1 MEVWKDV
8 RDYEGLYKISDLGN
22 VYSILTNKKL
32 KSRLNKNGY
41 SQINLSKNGVK
52 KTHAVH
58 RLVMETFNA
67 IEGMNNLQVNH
78 INEIK
83 NDNTLSNLEWCMAK
97 ENINHGRHNK
107 KLSVYR
113 RNAKPNLKLPVKCVN
128 TGEIFESISAAAR
141 FYNIKNKSGI
151 TKVIK
156 GIQNY
161 CGLYNGQRLRWIYYH

>member
-32 KSRLNKNGY
+32 KLRLNKNGY
-41 SQINLSKNGVK
+41 SQINLSKNGVN

-97 ENINHGRHNK
+97 ENINHGRHN
-107 KLSVYR
+107 
-113 RNAKPNLKLPVKCVN
+113 
-128 TGEIFESISAAAR
+128 
-141 FYNIKNKSGI
+141 
-151 TKVIK
+151 
-156 GIQNY
+156 
-161 CGLYNGQRLRWIYYH
+161 

>member
-1 MEVWKDV
+1 MGIWKDV
-8 RDYEGLYKISDLGN
+8 KGYEGLYRVSDLGD
-22 VYSILTNKKL
+22 VYSIITNKKL
-32 KSRLNKNGY
+32 KIRFSREGY
-41 SQINLSKNGVK
+41 SKINLSKNGIR
-52 KTHAVH
+52 KTHFVH

-67 IEGMNNLQVNH
+67 IEGMDSLQVNH

-83 NDNTLSNLEWCMAK
+83 NDNALSNLEWCTAK
-97 ENINHGRHNK
+97 ENINYGNHNK

-113 RNAKPNLKLPVKCVN
+113 RNAKPNLKLPVRCVN

-151 TKVIK
+151 TKVLK

-161 CGLYNGQRLRWIYYH
+161 CGCFNGQRLRWVYY